1 MEKFFYVL
9 GVSHRVQGE
18 MNFKDSFYDPDYG
31 TVVRDL
37 IRTENIDFVA
47 EEGGDHTTDA
57 EKITDELLGP
67 GHYLNVSPEHR
78 EDHDIGETFN
88 GYMLTSVTGEDFP
101 ILRWFLSETEKLE
114 RIWVDLLTKRTAGRG
129 LLICGFYHT
138 FSVGAKLLEY
148 GSVEGRT
155 YVPYDKL
162 CIHHKK
168 APGASCEEEAT

>member
-1 MEKFFYVL
+1 MNEVQKFFYVL

-18 MNFKDSFYDPDYG
+18 IDFRDSFFDPDYG

-37 IRTENIDFVA
+37 IHSQEIDFVA
-47 EEGGDHTTDA
+47 EEGGDHTTIA
-57 EKITDELLGP
+57 ERITNELLRP

-78 EDHDIGETFN
+78 EDHRIRDTFN

-101 ILRWFLSETEKLE
+101 VLRWFLRETEKLE
-114 RIWVDLLTKRTAGRG
+114 QIWVDLLTQKTIARG

-138 FSVGAKLLEY
+138 FSVGAKLLKY

-155 YVPYDKL
+155 YLPHDKL
-162 CIHHKK
+162 CSHKI
-168 APGASCEEEAT
+168 G